1 MRTHTLIFSALRRRD
16 GVDRPRI
23 KKLLKA
29 RGLTYVN
36 AAHACGKSYMAIR
49 NKLEG
54 YAPFTVED
62 IQCFY
67 ELLKLTSEEA
77 TAIFFGAAA

>member
-1 MRTHTLIFSALRRRD
+1 MRTQTFIISALRRRD
-16 GVDRPRI
+16 GVDRSRI
-23 KKLLKA
+23 KKLLKT
-29 RGLTYVN
+29 RGLTYLN
-36 AAHACGKSYMAIR
+36 AAHACGKSYMSIR

-77 TAIFFGAAA
+77 TTIFFGSAA